1 MDKILENLAKIF
13 EQLPGIIRE
22 AAKSKMGMIAL
33 IVLALSGLSA
43 VFFYNANENL
53 RLIVFL
59 ALFLGA
65 LLFVGALMRRSASS
79 DSDNETKSKVGQAA
93 AVCYKVV
100 DNQPEFM
107 LIKSS
112 GRRWIFPKGK
122 IDPGEDAWET
132 AQREAFEEA
141 GVSGKIDKKRLGTFI
156 HIKQDL
162 KSSGKEIVI
171 AAYLLEVISTQE
183 PSEKHR
189 NPTWFSYKDA
199 IKAFSEGR
207 ASKYFSEYEKVLE
220 KAVDRIDADS

>member
-1 MDKILENLAKIF
+1 MDKILENLAKVF
-13 EQLPGIIRE
+13 EQVPGIIRE
-22 AAKSKMGMIAL
+22 AAKSKMGMFAL
-33 IVLALSGLSA
+33 IIIVLSGLSA
-43 VFFYNANENL
+43 IFFYNTNETL

-59 ALFLGA
+59 TLFLGA
-65 LLFVGALMRRSASS
+65 VLFVGALMRRPASQ
-79 DSDNETKSKVGQAA
+79 DDVEKSKLTQAA
-93 AVCYKVV
+93 AVCYQLEAG
-100 DNQPEFM
+100 QPKFL